1 MRAKPLIVGFLI
13 FCAIFAGALW
23 WFQTRAFYEVQEG
36 TGSIL
41 VQGSELPVAEF
52 EGIDAD
58 TSPLKLRAC
67 FRIAD
72 GVAPDALAHVPAAED
87 PTPLVAPG
95 WFECFDAE
103 ALTEGLEEGELR
115 AVTAERNA
123 PWGFD
128 RVIAYSPD
136 GRGWMWR
143 QINRCG
149 RAQFDG
155 DPLPEGCPPP
165 PET

>member
-1 MRAKPLIVGFLI
+1 MRAKPLIVGFLV
-13 FCAIFAGALW
+13 FCAI
-23 WFQTRAFYEVQEG
+23 V
-36 TGSIL
+36 
-41 VQGSELPVAEF
+41 
-52 EGIDAD
+52 AD

-72 GVAPDALAHVPAAED
+72 GVAPDALAHVEAAED

-95 WFECFDAE
+95 WFDCFDAE
-103 ALTEGLEEGELR
+103 ALAEGLAEGELR

-128 RVIAYSPD
+128 RIVAYSPA

-149 RAQFDG
+149 RAQFG
-155 DPLPEGCPPP
+155 GGQPSGSGSPSNCARARS
-165 PET
+165 